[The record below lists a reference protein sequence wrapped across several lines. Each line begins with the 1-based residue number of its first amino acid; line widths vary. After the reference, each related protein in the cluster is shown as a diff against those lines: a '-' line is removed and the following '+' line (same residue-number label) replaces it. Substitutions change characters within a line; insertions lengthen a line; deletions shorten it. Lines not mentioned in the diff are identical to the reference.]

1 MNDQSW
7 FQQWN
12 TLAFAVEQNLDN
24 DITSDGMTVNK
35 EGDFGFFGKLK
46 LRGLGLVN
54 KGYDILLYFMFKLK
68 TYLLQ
73 NSFLALCIVAN

>member
-24 DITSDGMTVNK
+24 DITLYGMTISK
-35 EGDFGFFGKLK
+35 EGAFGSCILWEVKIQGGRK
-46 LRGLGLVN
+46 GGGALVN
-54 KGYDILLYFMFKLK
+54 KGYYILLYFMFKLK
-68 TYLLQ
+68 AYLL
-73 NSFLALCIVAN
+73 

>member
-24 DITSDGMTVNK
+24 DITLYGMTINK
-35 EGDFGFFGKLK
+35 EVASGTCILWEVEIQGG
-46 LRGLGLVN
+46 GCGCGLVN
-54 KGYDILLYFMFKLK
+54 KGNKGYYILLYFMFKLK
-68 TYLLQ
+68 AYLL
-73 NSFLALCIVAN
+73 

>member
-24 DITSDGMTVNK
+24 DITFDGMTINK
-35 EGDFGFFGKLK
+35 EGILDPVFFGKLK
-46 LRGLGLVN
+46 FRGGGFSQ
-54 KGYDILLYFMFKLK
+54 KGIWYPFLLY
-68 TYLLQ
+68 
-73 NSFLALCIVAN
+73 I